1 MDAIGIDFSAL
12 LPAFMRAQE
21 DDVAIAA
28 ALSPILRARAL
39 QLASLGIADF
49 LCDADAPLTDA
60 QASTLLDSL
69 AAYLGL
75 EWWRADWDAA
85 TKRGMMAQAEKLRQL
100 SESKWA
106 LETILRAYFGDPA
119 LTVEEWW
126 SYGGVPY
133 SFRVLTANAEAQA
146 ALRFKNVIELIKRQ
160 SQQWEGLWAGFSCRG
175 VIYRGALGTDD
186 TRLTGWAAVYR
197 YLPVG
202 TTVDGISGTRALT
215 RLLLRTSSGSTSAV
229 IAVLE
234 DCFTPATFAVSSAL
248 PLTFE
253 GDDSPSRY
261 HVVPST
267 GTAGERLDRALA
279 ETWAEVGASV
289 TAPSTSNVWPPA

>member
-1 MDAIGIDFSAL
+1 MDAIGINFAAL
-12 LPAFMRAQE
+12 LPAFMRTQE
-21 DDVAIAA
+21 DDAA
-28 ALSPILRARAL
+28 MADALSPILRARAL

-49 LCDADAPLTDA
+49 LCDAASPLTDA

-85 TKRGMMAQAEKLRQL
+85 TKRSMMAQAEKLRQL

-106 LETILRAYFGDPA
+106 LETILRAYFDDPA

-133 SFRVLTANAEAQA
+133 SFRVLTSNAEAQA
-146 ALRFKNVIELIKRQ
+146 ALRFKNVVELIKRQ

-175 VIYRGALGTDD
+175 VIYRAALGTDD

-202 TTVDGISGTRALT
+202 TTVDGIDGTRALT
-215 RLLLRTSSGSTSAV
+215 RLLLQATGGQTGAV
-229 IAVLE
+229 NAVLG
-234 DCFTPATFAVSSAL
+234 DCFTPATYTVSAAL

-253 GDDSPSRY
+253 DDSSPSRY

-267 GTAGERLDRALA
+267 GTAGDRLDRALA
-279 ETWAEVGASV
+279 ENWAKVGASV
-289 TAPSTSNVWPPA
+289 ASPSTSNVWPPA